1 MNCCGNR
8 LLRAV
13 AAAVLVV
20 TVMSC
25 SLTKHVPEGKMLL
38 DNVKINV
45 TDSKAVTDKDLVGYL
60 RQTPNHKVL
69 GGLRLQLMT
78 YNLSGR
84 DSTGRFNRWIRRVGQ
99 APVIYDSALTDASA
113 VQLRRA
119 VQNLGYLHAEVD
131 TKRDLKPEKK
141 RAKVTYDITLHDPY
155 YIRSLTYNI
164 PDDTLRS
171 IILADTSQ
179 LLLKE
184 GHLFDRNVLE
194 AERQQITA
202 TLRNRGYFAFNKDN
216 INYTADTAANSLAVD
231 VTLNVNEPRPN
242 NRLPGY
248 TEHSPFYVRHVTV
261 VTNYDP
267 VTMRDETQYVAR
279 DTAIFN
285 GLEIHYDDFYLRKRV
300 IDESCYVRPGEPF
313 SADATQR
320 TYNAF
325 GRLGI
330 LKFVNIN
337 YRPVGNVDGKNWV
350 DAYVLMSRGQSQNV
364 SLSLE
369 GTNSEGDLG
378 FGVGLGYQ
386 HRNIAKGSEVLTA
399 KVGVA
404 YEAISGNFSDLI
416 NKHYTEYTAD
426 VGITYPKF
434 KAPFLSKSFKD
445 RIRANTEFST
455 NFSLQQRPEFTRLI
469 VGAAWKY
476 HWSEQQARTRQTLDL
491 LDINYVYLP
500 ESKTGFIDD
509 ITNPLLRYSY
519 EDHFIMRLGYIYYH
533 TNKEQAANPLYRK
546 FQSNVYTLR
555 FAAETA
561 GNTLFAFSKI
571 TGQKK
576 KDGAYRIFNINYS
589 QYVKAEIDYTLR
601 HKFNTRHGIAFHAGF
616 GIGIPYGNSTILPF
630 EKRFYGGGANGVR
643 GWNVR
648 SLGPGRYVSSNEQSD
663 FINQCG
669 DIRLDLSLEYR
680 AKLFWVFELGVFVDA
695 GNIWT
700 IRDYDNQPGGKFKFN
715 SFYKEIAMAY
725 GVGLRLD
732 FDYFVLRFDLGM
744 KAYNPAEGAVRW
756 PIFSPNWKRDY
767 ALHFAV
773 GYPF

>member
-1 MNCCGNR
+1 MIGYGDKMKKAVVTAFV
-8 LLRAV
+8 AV
-13 AAAVLVV
+13 AVA
-20 TVMSC
+20 SC
-25 SLTKHVPEGKMLL
+25 SLTKHVPDGQMLL
-38 DNVKINV
+38 DDVKINV
-45 TDSKAVTDKDLVGYL
+45 TDSKAVTDKELVSYL
-60 RQTPNHKVL
+60 RQSPNHKVL

-84 DSTGRFNRWIRRVGQ
+84 DSTGRFNRWIRKVGQ
-99 APVIYDSALTDASA
+99 APVIYDSTLTEASA

-119 VQNLGYLHAEVD
+119 VQNMGYVHAEVV
-131 TKRDLKPEKK
+131 TTTDLRPEKK
-141 RAKVTYDITLHDPY
+141 KTKVTYDITLNDPY
-155 YIRSLTYNI
+155 YIRSLSYNI
-164 PDDTLRS
+164 PDDTLRA

-179 LLLKE
+179 LLLKQ
-184 GHLFDRNVLE
+184 GNLFDRNILE

-202 TLRNRGYFAFNKDN
+202 SLRNRGYFAFNKDN
-216 INYTADTAANSLAVD
+216 INYIADTAANSLAVD
-231 VTLNVNEPRPN
+231 VTLNVNDPRPN
-242 NRLPGY
+242 NRLPLY
-248 TEHSPFYVRHVTV
+248 TEHRPFFVRNVTV

-267 VTMRDETQYVAR
+267 VTMRDVDQYVAR
-279 DTAIFN
+279 DTTLYN
-285 GLEIHYDDFYLRKRV
+285 GLAILYDDYYLRKRV
-300 IDESCYVRPGEPF
+300 IDEACYVRPGDPY
-313 SADATQR
+313 SATATQR
-320 TYNAF
+320 TYDAF

-337 YRPVGNVDGKNWV
+337 YRPVAEVDGRNWV
-350 DAYVLMSRGQSQNV
+350 DAYVLMSKGLSQNV

-386 HRNIAKGSEVLTA
+386 HHNIAKGSETLTA
-399 KVGVA
+399 KVGVS
-404 YEAISGNFSDLI
+404 YESISGNISDLI
-416 NKHYTEYTAD
+416 NQHYTEYTAD
-426 VGITYPKF
+426 VGITFPKF

-445 RIRANTEFST
+445 RIHANTEFST

-476 HWSEQQARTRQTLDL
+476 HWSEHQSRTRQTLDL

-500 ESKTGFIDD
+500 ESKQNFLDD

-519 EDHFIMRLGYIYYH
+519 EDHFIMRLGYVYYH
-533 TNKEQAANPLYRK
+533 TNKVMAANPLYQK
-546 FQSNVYTLR
+546 FQSNIYTLR

-561 GNTLFAFSKI
+561 GNLLYAFSKI
-571 TGQKK
+571 TGQQKK
-576 KDGAYRIFNINYS
+576 EGAYRIFNINYS
-589 QYVKAEIDYTLR
+589 QYVKAEVDYTIY
-601 HKFNTRHGIAFHAGF
+601 HKFNTRHGIAFHAGA
-616 GIGIPYGNSTILPF
+616 GIGVPYGNSTILPF

-648 SLGPGRYVSSNEQSD
+648 SLGPGRYVSSNDQSD

-680 AKLFWVFELGVFVDA
+680 AKLFWVFELGAFVDA

-700 IRDYDNQPGGKFKFN
+700 IRDYDNQPGGLFRFG
-715 SFYKEIAMAY
+715 SFWKEIAMAY
-725 GVGLRLD
+725 GIGLRLD
-732 FDYFVLRFDLGM
+732 FDYFILRFDLGM
-744 KAYNPAEGAVRW
+744 KAYNPADGAVRW

-767 ALHFAV
+767 AIHFAV